1 MGFFSV
7 HLDILARQLE
17 GQELLQVGQV
27 IGGLSVYQAVRVEGL
42 KEQKTLVGDHK
53 EGVLHVQIDPYLTIG
68 WALHL
73 REDIRIANVIYSKI
87 IDVAIG
93 RIGQWVLWHSIGTV
107 GERLH
112 ALIHCKVAVIIVLQ
126 LEIAAKVKREVGGLV
141 QLRLNVEA
149 ETELWLG
156 QHLVVR

>member
-68 WALHL
+68 
-73 REDIRIANVIYSKI
+73 
-87 IDVAIG
+87 
-93 RIGQWVLWHSIGTV
+93 
-107 GERLH
+107 
-112 ALIHCKVAVIIVLQ
+112 
-126 LEIAAKVKREVGGLV
+126 
-141 QLRLNVEA
+141 
-149 ETELWLG
+149 
-156 QHLVVR
+156 